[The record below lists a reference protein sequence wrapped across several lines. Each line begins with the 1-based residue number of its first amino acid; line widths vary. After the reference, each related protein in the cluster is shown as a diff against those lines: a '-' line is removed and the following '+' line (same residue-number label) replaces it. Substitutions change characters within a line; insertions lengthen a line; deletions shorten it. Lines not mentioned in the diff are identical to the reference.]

1 MNQHIEAALRISG
14 VFLSVFFTTRWT
26 SKSEA
31 AYDLPLVILA
41 VIIAILLNTNRLK

>member
-1 MNQHIEAALRISG
+1 MNHHLEASLRIVG

-31 AYDLPLVILA
+31 AYDLPLVVLA
-41 VIIAILLNTNRLK
+41 VAIAILLNTNRLK